1 MTSRKSFFISS
12 LILATLYSLTPFLW
26 ELLTSFKS
34 SKEILAIPPTYWPEK
49 FSFES
54 YYKIFTQRPFL
65 QYIRNSIIV
74 GLGTTLL
81 TVTVGA
87 LGAYG
92 LTRSVL
98 RGGEL
103 IYRALLVASI
113 FPPIV
118 LVVPLYEMIRV
129 LMLINNPLALILSYT
144 VLNLPFAVW
153 ILSSFFR
160 QIPRDIEDA
169 ARVDGFSRIGVFLR
183 IIIPLSAPVFA
194 TTGILVFI
202 FAWNEFL
209 FALTFMTMD
218 SARTVPVGIAMLS
231 GVSVYEIPW
240 DQISAAVVVTT
251 LPIVLVIILFQRSIV
266 YGLTL
271 GAVKG

>member
-1 MTSRKSFFISS
+1 MTVRRSFFIFA
-12 LILATLYSLTPFLW
+12 LLLAILYSLMPFLW

-34 SKEILAIPPTYWPEK
+34 SKEILAIPPTYLPEK
-49 FSFES
+49 ISFES
-54 YYKIFTQRPFL
+54 YYKVFTLRPFL
-65 QYIRNSIIV
+65 QYILNSIVV
-74 GLGTTLL
+74 GIGTTFL
-81 TVTVGA
+81 TVVVGA
-87 LGAYG
+87 FGAYG

-103 IYRALLVASI
+103 IYIALLIASI
-113 FPPIV
+113 IPPIV
-118 LVVPLYEMIRV
+118 LVVPLYEMIRM
-129 LMLINNPLALILSYT
+129 LRLINNPLALILSYT
-144 VLNLPFAVW
+144 VLNLPFTVW

-160 QIPRDIEDA
+160 EIPRDIEDA
-169 ARVDGFSRIGVFLR
+169 ARVDGFSRIGIFLR
-183 IIIPLSAPVFA
+183 IIVPLSAPVFA

-240 DQISAAVVVTT
+240 GQISAAVVVTT
-251 LPIVLVIILFQRSIV
+251 LPIVLVVILFQRSIV
-266 YGLTL
+266 YGLTV
-271 GAVKG
+271 GAVKE